1 MMFMFG
7 MRIGQ
12 YVSAPVTYWTGPWLH
27 FSHIC
32 LFYFHCTM
40 AFLCCF
46 DQAIFFCHASYYSC
60 RPLIQSMEM
69 FRVFF
74 FFWMS
79 FLHQLAPISQVND
92 SSWSSFWEF
101 SLPSTN
107 SLSRLQSWPNAKR
120 WQNMMGA
127 KIVWSIQGS
136 TNLGRVSR
144 MWLVLIRGWYWM
156 WEF

>member
-74 FFWMS
+74 FFFECHFS
-79 FLHQLAPISQVND
+79 INLHPFPKLTIHHDHHFGNSHFHAPTHFRGFKVDQM
-92 SSWSSFWEF
+92 
-101 SLPSTN
+101 
-107 SLSRLQSWPNAKR
+107 LSVDKTWWVLKLCDQSKGLQILDEC
-120 WQNMMGA
+120 QECG
-127 KIVWSIQGS
+127 
-136 TNLGRVSR
+136 
-144 MWLVLIRGWYWM
+144 
-156 WEF
+156 